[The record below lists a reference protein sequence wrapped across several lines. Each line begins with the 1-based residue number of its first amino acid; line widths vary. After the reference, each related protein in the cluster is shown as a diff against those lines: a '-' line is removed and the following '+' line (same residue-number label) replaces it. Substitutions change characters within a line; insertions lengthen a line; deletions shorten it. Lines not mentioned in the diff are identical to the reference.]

1 MMFRIKGECIL
12 GSDRGKVK
20 GKTWTRMRLE
30 KSSLREYSY
39 LAVRQIRT
47 ASPRGSSSDSDSV
60 TESFTG
66 KDF

>member
-1 MMFRIKGECIL
+1 MMFRIKGECIH

-20 GKTWTRMRLE
+20 EKTWTRMRLE
-30 KSSLREYSY
+30 KWSLREYSY
-39 LAVRQIRT
+39 LVVRQIRT

-60 TESFTG
+60 TESFMG